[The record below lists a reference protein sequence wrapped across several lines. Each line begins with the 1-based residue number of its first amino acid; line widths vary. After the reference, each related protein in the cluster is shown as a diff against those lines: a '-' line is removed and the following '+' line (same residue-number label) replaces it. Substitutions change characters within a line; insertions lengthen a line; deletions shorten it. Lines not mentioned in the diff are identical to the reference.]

1 MYTLQDIHQKKHTL
15 SNFCL
20 ATHVL
25 HNESTYYTL
34 PIKFKS
40 LQFADLFSLVCLH
53 KRTTRIYL
61 GGRVLTKLY
70 NQVPSLYKQFWLCFN
85 ARIAVLSPII
95 CLNFWTILFK
105 IQNGNVFCNKCV
117 YRTLTSVHDKSGVLV
132 FKRNFSFALLQ
143 YANYCIESYHLFG
156 KFCLKSK
163 MGTYFV
169 TCVSIGLWQVCT
181 INPGF

>member
-1 MYTLQDIHQKKHTL
+1 MLCSFSASLFSFQGVIHTCLNSIYAHEKTRLILPYYSLKIYCPTYQVFTNERPFFINYTSRLHGYRINYHNYLMYTLQDIHQKKHTL

-85 ARIAVLSPII
+85 ARIVVLSPII
-95 CLNFWTILFK
+95 CLNF
-105 IQNGNVFCNKCV
+105 
-117 YRTLTSVHDKSGVLV
+117 
-132 FKRNFSFALLQ
+132 
-143 YANYCIESYHLFG
+143 
-156 KFCLKSK
+156 
-163 MGTYFV
+163 
-169 TCVSIGLWQVCT
+169 
-181 INPGF
+181 